1 MSREIQRRAK
11 LQEEQVPDWDENY
24 DIQEFIDLQDCIL
37 GDVFDSPM
45 EADGDLFDYSD
56 K

>member
-11 LQEEQVPDWDENY
+11 LQEEQTPYWDENY
-24 DIQEFIDLQDCIL
+24 DIEEFIDLQDCIL
-37 GDVFDSPM
+37 EGVFDSPM
-45 EADGDLFDYSD
+45 EADGDLFEYSN